1 MWGSEGSPDCSGR
14 QERLAQSGG
23 LGVRKVPRRMKSQ
36 SLRRGGNRAAAA
48 GWGLHGVWGPH
59 GPSLWPL
66 PAPPRTSSVSQEL
79 LRCLS
84 TVTSKN
90 VKEKPDY
97 YASEFYF
104 NSGSLSRP
112 LATSGAFWSS
122 FTLAILKSE
131 GQLAYLIVPETFETN
146 TRFARENQIYDLNS
160 NLLIFL
166 GFNFPICA

>member
-1 MWGSEGSPDCSGR
+1 
-14 QERLAQSGG
+14 
-23 LGVRKVPRRMKSQ
+23 MKSQ
-36 SLRRGGNRAAAA
+36 SLRRGGNQAAAA

-79 LRCLS
+79 LRRLS

-131 GQLAYLIVPETFETN
+131 GQLAYLIVPEMFERQTHVLQEKIRY
-146 TRFARENQIYDLNS
+146 TIS
-160 NLLIFL
+160 ILIS
-166 GFNFPICA
+166 